1 MKLKLLAVLLA
12 LLLACSTPTEPV
24 EPEPPID
31 SLLGVID
38 TLTIQLGRTRCLLY
52 CLQAT
57 LDSLNAEIHCEC
69 GI

>member
-1 MKLKLLAVLLA
+1 M
-12 LLLACSTPTEPV
+12 S
-24 EPEPPID
+24 ID

-38 TLTIQLGRTRCLLY
+38 TLTIQLGHTSCLLY

-57 LDSLNAEIHCEC
+57 LDSLNVEIHCEC